1 MFVFRFFQIASSVN
15 VVRIAKCNMLIQ
27 TLKLHALTQ
36 IIYGTNCVIFY
47 LTFLIFHHLLQSA
60 IFGLNFFI
68 LNNLLFTLKIL
79 GLVANYTLNI

>member
-1 MFVFRFFQIASSVN
+1 
-15 VVRIAKCNMLIQ
+15 MLIQ

-47 LTFLIFHHLLQSA
+47 LSFLIFHHLLQSA

-68 LNNLLFTLKIL
+68 LNHLLFTLKNSRSSGKLYIEYL
-79 GLVANYTLNI
+79 KTIT